1 MVRVWKRRTGIWRK
15 ILQLTTGCSPDQRLA
30 VCHRLLP
37 AVYSHRGVRQVA
49 VPMRC
54 MRTMMGRNLEVL
66 ADRDNGEK
74 VPEALGHQKLVAH
87 GERVLCASRG
97 TCCFR
102 ATTEVYTGPHQQTGC
117 RLS

>member
-1 MVRVWKRRTGIWRK
+1 MVRVWKRRTGIWPK

-74 VPEALGHQKLVAH
+74 VLEALGHRTLVTP

-102 ATTEVYTGPHQQTGC
+102 ATTEVFTGTLQLRGR
-117 RLS
+117 RLL